1 MISFI
6 SDSGDEIQYSGKD
19 FSLTKQCASVYNFQ
33 IKGDFTVNI
42 KFDNTAETR
51 ESLGLYSVTQTTPF
65 LSKKVF
71 NIIRDGNLLM
81 RGNIVI
87 NKFDDLEIECYFI
100 SGNANW
106 FSLLQFNCKELR
118 VSRYNVLWRG
128 TEVHAAMS
136 NTSGIIFL
144 YADYVFGNDDYKLYD
159 NLCTEFLG
167 INSQDGTPQEKLQD
181 YVQPVY
187 PCVYLHTLV
196 KEIGNHADL
205 VIGGTLFQNQR
216 FLTTVLT
223 NDGPDIIDPVTGL
236 QMTGN
241 ATLSA
246 TGGNAISIQ
255 MLAPNMKS
263 IDLIKWVAFTFGCL
277 IRFNSNSNTLSLD
290 ILDKQNLAEAQD
302 WSEYFISFENDNT
315 FVEQKKTVKVP
326 APNDLEFDII
336 DYNNSNTVPFGQLT
350 IESDKDDGREST
362 IYSSP
367 FRPTHDRV
375 YNTNLFNLAVP
386 YIPFWEVEQ
395 EGVYSYT
402 SVTSSGGDA
411 LFNGTD
417 FPFANTSVLVRIVD
431 AGSYTSGYYVTG
443 GSGSSTVF
451 QLLDNTGSLAYIA
464 NSTGTIYTYNL
475 KKVKP
480 GVRALQCIPAMSVP
494 NFSNQVEFVFGYG
507 GGSIGAKSS
516 LAIGYFSK
524 PYTPYS
530 VLNQYNTGLQ
540 YGEIN
545 LTGYNDI
552 SLSESFLNRVSNMVV
567 NPLIRSVFRLPT
579 IVFNNFDFSN
589 PFIFV
594 KTKNL
599 TMYFYVQKIDNYVDP
614 FSPVR
619 IELLMIN

>member
-1 MISFI
+1 M
-6 SDSGDEIQYSGKD
+6 
-19 FSLTKQCASVYNFQ
+19 
-33 IKGDFTVNI
+33 
-42 KFDNTAETR
+42 
-51 ESLGLYSVTQTTPF
+51 
-65 LSKKVF
+65 
-71 NIIRDGNLLM
+71 
-81 RGNIVI
+81 
-87 NKFDDLEIECYFI
+87 
-100 SGNANW
+100 
-106 FSLLQFNCKELR
+106 
-118 VSRYNVLWRG
+118 WRG
-128 TEVHAAMS
+128 TQVHAAMS

-144 YADYVFGNDDYKLYD
+144 YADYVFGNDDYKVYD
-159 NLCTEFLG
+159 NLLTEFLG
-167 INSQDGTPQEKLQD
+167 INTQEGTAQEKNQD

-196 KEIGNHADL
+196 KELANHVD
-205 VIGGTLFQNQR
+205 VTIGGTLFNNQR

-223 NDGPDIIDPVTGL
+223 NDGPDIIDPETGL

-241 ATLSA
+241 STLSA

-255 MLAPNMKS
+255 MLAPNMKA
-263 IDLIKWVAFTFGCL
+263 IDLIKWVAFSFGCI
-277 IRFNSNSNTLSLD
+277 IRFNTNSNTLTLD
-290 ILDKQNLAEAQD
+290 ILDKHNLAEASD
-302 WSEYFISFENDNT
+302 WSEYFISMENDNT
-315 FVEQKKTVKVP
+315 YVEQKKVAKVP
-326 APNDLEFDII
+326 APNDLELDII
-336 DYNNSNTVPFGQLT
+336 EYNNSNTVPFGQLV

-367 FRPTHDRV
+367 FRPSHDRV

-402 SVTSSGGDA
+402 SVTNVAGNARFD
-411 LFNGTD
+411 GTD

-431 AGSYTSGYYVTG
+431 GGVYTSGYYVTG
-443 GSGSSTVF
+443 PTGAGTSIE
-451 QLLDNTGSLAYIA
+451 LLDNTGSLAFIA

-516 LAIGYFSK
+516 MAIGYFSK

-552 SLSESFLNRVSNMVV
+552 SLSESFLNRVSKMVV
-567 NPLIRSVFRLPT
+567 NPLVRGVFRLPAT
-579 IVFNNFDFSN
+579 VFNSFDFSN
-589 PFIFV
+589 PFILV
-594 KTKNL
+594 RTKNL
-599 TMYFYVQKIDNYVDP
+599 TLYFFVQKIDNYVDP
-614 FSPVR
+614 VNPVR
-619 IELLMIN
+619 VELLIIVI

>member
-1 MISFI
+1 M
-6 SDSGDEIQYSGKD
+6 G
-19 FSLTKQCASVYNFQ
+19 
-33 IKGDFTVNI
+33 
-42 KFDNTAETR
+42 
-51 ESLGLYSVTQTTPF
+51 
-65 LSKKVF
+65 
-71 NIIRDGNLLM
+71 
-81 RGNIVI
+81 
-87 NKFDDLEIECYFI
+87 
-100 SGNANW
+100 
-106 FSLLQFNCKELR
+106 
-118 VSRYNVLWRG
+118 SRAG
-128 TEVHAAMS
+128 
-136 NTSGIIFL
+136 
-144 YADYVFGNDDYKLYD
+144 
-159 NLCTEFLG
+159 
-167 INSQDGTPQEKLQD
+167 
-181 YVQPVY
+181 
-187 PCVYLHTLV
+187 
-196 KEIGNHADL
+196 
-205 VIGGTLFQNQR
+205 
-216 FLTTVLT
+216 
-223 NDGPDIIDPVTGL
+223 
-236 QMTGN
+236 
-241 ATLSA
+241 
-246 TGGNAISIQ
+246 
-255 MLAPNMKS
+255 
-263 IDLIKWVAFTFGCL
+263 
-277 IRFNSNSNTLSLD
+277 
-290 ILDKQNLAEAQD
+290 
-302 WSEYFISFENDNT
+302 
-315 FVEQKKTVKVP
+315 
-326 APNDLEFDII
+326 
-336 DYNNSNTVPFGQLT
+336 
-350 IESDKDDGREST
+350 
-362 IYSSP
+362 
-367 FRPTHDRV
+367 
-375 YNTNLFNLAVP
+375 
-386 YIPFWEVEQ
+386 
-395 EGVYSYT
+395 GVYSYT